1 MIEPNDHKSV
11 IPEVQLS
18 YVLPI
23 ESLHLIPNEIGKK
36 LLAEKQEYYTD
47 EYNLNWAFC
56 KYMWET
62 HIELPHIDLEDLE
75 EFVTNI

>member
-1 MIEPNDHKSV
+1 MKEKENYYSND
-11 IPEVQLS
+11 
-18 YVLPI
+18 
-23 ESLHLIPNEIGKK
+23 
-36 LLAEKQEYYTD
+36 
-47 EYNLNWAFC
+47 YNLNWAFC